1 MTDSVLSVE
10 SVTKSYGKL
19 RALDNL
25 SLQINPGEFCALL
38 GLNGAGKTTLFQ
50 LLTGLFTPD
59 EGSIRVQGKDMR
71 HSAVQA
77 LAQIG
82 VVFQQP
88 TLDLDLS
95 IRANLKF
102 HTRMHGM
109 GRAADAR
116 IAEELERVGL
126 SQRADD
132 PVRELSGG
140 NKRKVELVRALLH
153 KPAILLMDEPTVGLD
168 PGSRASLIEHV
179 HKLCREQNMAVLWAT
194 HLVDEAES
202 AQKVFVLHKGHLLAE
217 QDPAGLCSEV
227 GTSNLA
233 AAFLQMT
240 GAKSLEEEES

>member
-1 MTDSVLSVE
+1 MQRESRMTDSVLSVE

-25 SLQINPGEFCALL
+25 SLQIHPGDFCALL

-95 IRANLKF
+95 VQANLKF
-102 HTRMHGM
+102 HARMHGM
-109 GRAADAR
+109 GSTADAK

-126 SQRADD
+126 SQRAGD

-153 KPAILLMDEPTVGLD
+153 RPSILLMDEPTVGLD

-179 HKLCREQNMAVLWAT
+179 HQLCREQNMAVLWAT

-217 QDPAGLCSEV
+217 QNPVDLCSSV
-227 GTSNLA
+227 DAPNLA
-233 AAFLQMT
+233 
-240 GAKSLEEEES
+240 

>member
-25 SLQINPGEFCALL
+25 SLKMMPGEFCALL

-59 EGSIRVQGKDMR
+59 EGSIRVQGEDMR
-71 HSAVQA
+71 HKAVKA
-77 LAQIG
+77 LAKIG

-102 HTRMHGM
+102 HARMHGM
-109 GRAADAR
+109 GREADTK
-116 IAEELERVGL
+116 ITEELERIGL
-126 SQRADD
+126 SQRAND

-153 KPAILLMDEPTVGLD
+153 RPAILLMDEPTVGLD

-179 HKLCREQNMAVLWAT
+179 QGLCREQHMAVLWAT

-202 AQKVFVLHKGHLLAE
+202 AQKVFVLHKGRLLAE
-217 QDPAGLCSEV
+217 QDPAGLCSSV
-227 GTSNLA
+227 GAPDLA
-233 AAFLQMT
+233 SAFLQMT
-240 GAKSLEEEES
+240 GAKSLEQEES

>member
-1 MTDSVLSVE
+1 MTNSVLSVE

-25 SLQINPGEFCALL
+25 SMQINPGEFCALL

-59 EGSIRVQGKDMR
+59 EGSIKVQGKDMR

-95 IRANLKF
+95 VQANLKF
-102 HTRMHGM
+102 HARMHGM
-109 GRAADAR
+109 GREADAK

-126 SQRADD
+126 SQRAKDS
-132 PVRELSGG
+132 VRELSGG

-153 KPAILLMDEPTVGLD
+153 RPAILLMDEPTVGLD
-168 PGSRASLIEHV
+168 PGSRVSLIEHV
-179 HKLCREQNMAVLWAT
+179 HQLCREQNMAVLWAT

-202 AQKVFVLHKGHLLAE
+202 AQKVFVLHKGNLLAE
-217 QDPAGLCSEV
+217 QDPAGLCNSV
-227 GTSNLA
+227 GAPDLA
-233 AAFLQMT
+233 TAFLQMT
-240 GAKSLEEEES
+240 GAESLEKEEK